1 MIEKLSSLIT
11 LPKRNSTRMTTK
23 FTRQNI
29 SSLLLTLTLTWPSL
43 AHAEY
48 LITTIAGDGT
58 SGYSGDGK
66 LATTAQLN
74 KPWGLALDSNNNLYV
89 ADSQNHRI
97 RKIDTHGII
106 TTIAGNG
113 NAGYSGD
120 GGPATA
126 AKLNQPAGVA
136 LDHLGNLYIADT
148 HNQVLRK
155 VTLKGVITTI
165 AGNNTPGYRGDGGPA
180 KVAQFHQPTQ
190 LTIDEADNL
199 YIADTNNHVIRKLD
213 SHGII
218 TTVAGNNTPGYSGD
232 HGPAIAAQLQYP
244 QDVSLDLQSNL
255 YIADSNNH
263 LVRKIDQSGNI
274 TTVAGNNTQG
284 YSGDGK
290 IATAAQL
297 DWPTSVA
304 ITRSG
309 NLLYLSDS
317 HNYRIRQ
324 VNTTG
329 QITTVAGNGTI
340 GYSGNKGVATVAQLS
355 QVFKVMVDNTGNL
368 YISDTNNHRLRKLAS
383 SPK

>member
-1 MIEKLSSLIT
+1 MTSKLTTKYLSLI
-11 LPKRNSTRMTTK
+11 
-23 FTRQNI
+23 
-29 SSLLLTLTLTWPSL
+29 LLTLTWSSL
-43 AHAEY
+43 ANAEY

-97 RKIDTHGII
+97 RKIDTQGII
-106 TTIAGNG
+106 TTVAGNG

-155 VTLKGVITTI
+155 VSPKGVITTI
-165 AGNNTPGYRGDGGPA
+165 AGNNTPGYSGDGGPA
-180 KVAQFHQPTQ
+180 RVAQFHQPTQ
-190 LTIDEADNL
+190 LAIDDADNL
-199 YIADTNNHVIRKLD
+199 YIADTNNHVIRKID

-232 HGPAIAAQLQYP
+232 HGPATAAQLQHP
-244 QDVSLDLQSNL
+244 QDVSLDQQGNL

-263 LVRKIDQSGNI
+263 LIRKIDLSGNI

-290 IATAAQL
+290 IATVAQL

-304 ITRSG
+304 IARS
-309 NLLYLSDS
+309 NNLYLSDT

-324 VNTTG
+324 VNTTS
-329 QITTVAGNGTI
+329 QITTVAGNGTL
-340 GYSGNKGVATVAQLS
+340 GYSGNKEVATVAQLG
-355 QVFKVMVDNTGNL
+355 QVFKVIVDNTGNL
-368 YISDTNNHRLRKLAS
+368 YISDTSNHRLRQLTS
-383 SPK
+383 SPKTKK

>member
-1 MIEKLSSLIT
+1 MTSKLA
-11 LPKRNSTRMTTK
+11 TK
-23 FTRQNI
+23 NI
-29 SSLLLTLTLTWPSL
+29 SWILLTLTLSGSSL
-43 AHAEY
+43 SPCLFFSLSTIHYPLSTIY

-58 SGYSGDGK
+58 SGYSGDGT

-74 KPWGLALDSNNNLYV
+74 KPWGLVLDSNNNLYV
-89 ADSQNHRI
+89 ADSQNHCI
-97 RKIDTHGII
+97 RKIDTQGII
-106 TTIAGNG
+106 TTVAGNG
-113 NAGYSGD
+113 NSGYSGD

-155 VTLKGVITTI
+155 VTPKGVITTI

-180 KVAQFHQPTQ
+180 GIAQFHQPTQ
-190 LTIDEADNL
+190 LAIDEADNL
-199 YIADTNNHVIRKLD
+199 YIADTNNHVIRKID

-232 HGPAIAAQLQYP
+232 HGPAIAAQLQQP
-244 QDVSLDLQSNL
+244 QDVSLDQQGNL

-263 LVRKIDQSGNI
+263 LIRKIDLSGNI

-297 DWPTSVA
+297 DWPASVA
-304 ITRSG
+304 IARSG
-309 NLLYLSDS
+309 NLYLSDT

-329 QITTVAGNGTI
+329 HITTVTGNGTL
-340 GYSGNKGVATVAQLS
+340 GYSGNKEVATVAQVS
-355 QVFKVMVDNTGNL
+355 QVFKVIVDNTGNL
-368 YISDTNNHRLRKLAS
+368 YISDTNNHRLRKLTS
-383 SPK
+383 SPKTKE

>member
-1 MIEKLSSLIT
+1 
-11 LPKRNSTRMTTK
+11 MTTK